1 MFAKYLTLSVTIT
14 VFISSVP
21 LQRRLITLFFPVHIY
36 NMPQIFLDKSFELT
50 NFECY
55 QEREKYKLVDPQS
68 YHYLNQSNCYE
79 LVDIDDAQFYL
90 STRRAMTVIGISE
103 IEQVCPF
110 DLNLLYSI
118 PGNNLY
124 LSVS

>member
-1 MFAKYLTLSVTIT
+1 MICH
-14 VFISSVP
+14 
-21 LQRRLITLFFPVHIY
+21 R
-36 NMPQIFLDKSFELT
+36 IFLDKSFELT

-103 IEQVCPF
+103 IEQVCSF